1 MTVGES
7 NAFLH
12 LFGLFK
18 DDVGA
23 FADGSDEVCSVAMVF
38 FFSGSFSF
46 TTPSYFLLWPTNLVM
61 WFI

>member
-23 FADGSDEVCSVAMVF
+23 FADGSDEVCSVAMGVF
-38 FFSGSFSF
+38 FF
-46 TTPSYFLLWPTNLVM
+46 W
-61 WFI
+61 